1 MNTSAATS
9 ASYDEPALAALLR
22 VLRRRWWVLALC
34 VVVAAGLGIAYA
46 LTAPR
51 LYRAEAL
58 LAPATEDRAGGL
70 GGGDLAKFA
79 AQFSGL
85 ASLAGLGGTGAGTSK
100 EITIATLNSRGFQE
114 QLINDLGLMQVFFAD
129 RWNPQTK
136 TFSPSW
142 TGAVPTMDDAIK
154 FFNERVFELA
164 EDRKTGLMRMRIDW
178 YDRELAARW
187 SNEMVARINRR
198 MRDQA
203 ISEARRSLDFL
214 NEELKKTSN
223 VEVQKSIYGL
233 IESQVNRIMLAN
245 VREQYAFKVIDPAV
259 APSER
264 NSIKP
269 RKPRIVLLATGAG
282 FVLGM
287 ALLFLLEGG
296 LTGGGARAGEGR
308 S

>member
-1 MNTSAATS
+1 MNATAA
-9 ASYDEPALAALLR
+9 ALPPDDEPALVEVLR

-34 VVVAAGLGIAYA
+34 IVLAAAAGVAYA

-58 LAPATEDRAGGL
+58 LAPASEDRAGGL

-85 ASLAGLGGTGAGTSK
+85 ASIAGLGGSGAGTSK

-114 QLINDLGLMQVFFAD
+114 QLIRDLGLMQVFFAD
-129 RWNPQTK
+129 RWNPQTRSY
-136 TFSPSW
+136 SPSW
-142 TGAVPTMDDAIK
+142 TGAVPSIDDAIK
-154 FFNERVFELA
+154 FLNERVFELA
-164 EDRKTGLMRMRIDW
+164 EDRKTGLMRVRIDW
-178 YDRELAARW
+178 YDREVAARW
-187 SNEMVARINRR
+187 ANEIVARINQK
-198 MRDQA
+198 MRAQA
-203 ISEARRSLDFL
+203 IAESRRSLDFL

-223 VEVQKSIYGL
+223 VEVQRSIYGL

-269 RKPRIVLLATGAG
+269 RRSRIVLIATATGG
-282 FVLGM
+282 LLG
-287 ALLFLLEGG
+287 ALLVFLLEGG
-296 LTGGGARAGEGR
+296 LRGR
-308 S
+308 VERH